1 MTHLQQAAGD
11 QGQVK
16 REVPGAST
24 QGRWNPGKSRAEQGE
39 QACIVL
45 VGFFMIRLV
54 VVAVR
59 AGQKGGIQDRGPE
72 QGSPEQESKNRDVQ
86 TSDFLVKEEDEDKEV
101 PGQGQQEEAE
111 GNYSRDPEPGCP
123 DQ

>member
-1 MTHLQQAAGD
+1 MSGRPHRVGGI
-11 QGQVK
+11 QG
-16 REVPGAST
+16 
-24 QGRWNPGKSRAEQGE
+24 RAEQSRGNK
-39 QACIVL
+39 AVVL

-59 AGQKGGIQDRGPE
+59 AGQKGGIQDRGSE

-101 PGQGQQEEAE
+101 PGLEQQGERLGVLHHRLQ
-111 GNYSRDPEPGCP
+111 
-123 DQ
+123 

>member
-1 MTHLQQAAGD
+1 M
-11 QGQVK
+11 
-16 REVPGAST
+16 
-24 QGRWNPGKSRAEQGE
+24 
-39 QACIVL
+39 L

-101 PGQGQQEEAE
+101 SGQGQ
-111 GNYSRDPEPGCP
+111 
-123 DQ
+123 